1 MNSKIN
7 ILLIED
13 NPRDVRLIQ
22 EMLSNGKTDYSGNKP
37 AFHLVCKNRLLTGLR
52 YYDEEKIDLILLD
65 LSLPDSHG
73 FDTFHKVYKHAP
85 HVPIIV
91 LSGLDDEHQA
101 ILAVREGAQDYLVKG
116 YVDDNLLNRSI
127 RYAIERKKAEEKIR
141 TSLQEKELL
150 LKEIHHRV
158 KNNLQVISSL
168 LHLQSY
174 HIKDAQAM
182 EMFQESQDRV
192 QSIALVHEKLYRSP
206 DLTHIDFSQY
216 IKSLTKGLYRSYR
229 IDPKQIELKSKI
241 EDVSLGIDMAVPCG
255 LIVNELVSNSLKHGF
270 PPHWKGKGR
279 IGVMLRRKGED
290 EVELIVRDNGIGM
303 KKEVDHSDDS
313 SLGLRMVH
321 ILVVDQLQGSVN
333 VNRKNGTVIKITFKA
348 GTKDKDHH

>member
-1 MNSKIN
+1 MNSKLK

-22 EMLSNGKTDYSGNKP
+22 EMLINGKADYSSSKP
-37 AFHLVCKNRLLTGLR
+37 AFQLICSDRLSTGLER
-52 YYDEEKIDLILLD
+52 FDEGDVDLILLD

-73 FDTFHKVYKHAP
+73 FDTFHKAQKRAG

-91 LSGLDDEHQA
+91 LSGLDDESQA

-116 YVDDNLLNRSI
+116 HVDDDLLNRSI
-127 RYAIERKKAEEKIR
+127 RYAIERKKAEEKIIK
-141 TSLQEKELL
+141 SLREKELL

-174 HIKDAQAM
+174 HIKDSQAL
-182 EMFQESQDRV
+182 EMFKESQDRV
-192 QSIALVHEKLYRSP
+192 RSMALVHEKLYRSP
-206 DLTHIDFSQY
+206 DLTHIDFAQY
-216 IKSLTKGLYRSYR
+216 IESLTQNLYRSYR

-270 PPHWKGKGR
+270 PPDWKGKGK
-279 IGVMLRRKGED
+279 IGIVLRRKAENQI
-290 EVELIVRDNGIGM
+290 ELIVRDNGIGM
-303 KKEVDHSDDS
+303 KEKPDNPDAG
-313 SLGLRMVH
+313 SLGLRLVS
-321 ILVVDQLQGSVN
+321 ILAKDQLQGKIKVSGE
-333 VNRKNGTVIKITFKA
+333 KGTVIKISFK
-348 GTKDKDHH
+348 TVL